1 MKENPNSEYNNAD
14 YLSTKKK
21 DFIPILDENQDPA
34 IHFLTWTI
42 FQTSLHER
50 QIQKIGKVRKT
61 TKGGKKYSRKISF
74 KRQS

>member
-50 QIQKIGKVRKT
+50 
-61 TKGGKKYSRKISF
+61 
-74 KRQS
+74 